1 MDARVIYCIYPLN
14 IFNLEAINRIQMT
27 GNIIKDIGQHDIGA
41 VKANTQVNIEYE
53 SQFGW
58 RKFGNWLLKFFG
70 IFL

>member
-27 GNIIKDIGQHDIGA
+27 GNMIKDIGQHDIGA

-53 SQFGW
+53 SQFG
-58 RKFGNWLLKFFG
+58 
-70 IFL
+70 